1 MVTGIGIEA
10 RVFIALASCALL
22 LTTTG
27 CGQNRDADRPQPSS
41 GDGGKTAIPSDAADV
56 SLKILDYPG
65 IERLIADR
73 RGKVVV
79 LDVWSTACPPCVKEF
94 PDLVSLYRRIGAKR
108 LACIS
113 LSLDYDGAGKAEDAA
128 PAVLAFLRKQNARFD
143 NVLASV
149 EPEAILK
156 QLEIPSIPAVFVFD
170 RSGMLREKFTD
181 GASSKGRPVYD
192 RVEEL
197 VNQLLAEK

>member
-1 MVTGIGIEA
+1 MITGIVIES
-10 RVFIALASCALL
+10 RVFVAVASCAFL

-27 CGQNRDADRPQPSS
+27 CGQNRGADRPQPSS
-41 GDGGKTAIPSDAADV
+41 GDVGKTTIFGDAADV
-56 SLKILDYPG
+56 SLTILDYPG
-65 IERLIADR
+65 IERLVADK

-94 PDLVSLYRRIGAKR
+94 PDLVSLYRRIGPPR

-113 LSLDYDGAGKAEDAA
+113 LSLDYDGAGKPEDTA

-143 NVLASV
+143 NVLATV

-170 RSGMLREKFTD
+170 QTRKAAAEVHRRSQQQRTTD
-181 GASSKGRPVYD
+181 
-192 RVEEL
+192 L
-197 VNQLLAEK
+197 

>member
-1 MVTGIGIEA
+1 MAKEIEIDA
-10 RVFIALASCALL
+10 RRFIAFASCALL
-22 LTTTG
+22 LTTAG
-27 CGQNRDADRPQPSS
+27 CGQNRGADRPQPSS
-41 GDGGKTAIPSDAADV
+41 GDGSKTTISSDTPDV
-56 SLKILDYPG
+56 SLTILDYSG
-65 IERLIADR
+65 IERLVADK

-94 PDLVSLYRRIGAKR
+94 PDLVSLYRRIGVKR

-113 LSLDYDGAGKAEDAA
+113 LSLDYDGAGKPEDAA

-143 NVLASV
+143 NVLATV

-156 QLEIPSIPAVFVFD
+156 RLEIPSIPAVFVFD
-170 RSGMLREKFTD
+170 RSGMVRQKFTD
-181 GASSKGRPVYD
+181 GASGKGRPVHE

>member
-1 MVTGIGIEA
+1 
-10 RVFIALASCALL
+10 LL
-22 LTTTG
+22 VTTG
-27 CGQNRDADRPQPSS
+27 CGQNRDANGPQPSS
-41 GDGGKTAIPSDAADV
+41 GDGSKTTISGDAPDV
-56 SLKILDYPG
+56 SLKILDYLG
-65 IERLIADR
+65 IERLVADK

-94 PDLVSLYRRIGAKR
+94 PDLVSLYRRIGPER
-108 LACIS
+108 IACIS
-113 LSLDYDGAGKAEDAA
+113 LSLDYDGAGKPEEVT
-128 PAVLAFLRKQNARFD
+128 PAVLAFLRKQNALFD

-170 RSGMLREKFTD
+170 QSGKLRQKFTD
-181 GASSKGRPVYD
+181 GASSKGRPEYE

-197 VNQLLAEK
+197 VKQLLAEK